1 MLESRRGAKT
11 AIVALLCLNGTQSR
25 RPPGAESKPSPAAES
40 PSRSVARLPI
50 RAKDEVEACL
60 ARAVCARRIA
70 LDEARRRI
78 WNDWREAGMASQ

>member
-1 MLESRRGAKT
+1 
-11 AIVALLCLNGTQSR
+11 
-25 RPPGAESKPSPAAES
+25 
-40 PSRSVARLPI
+40 VARLPI